1 MDANKPGTYAK
12 TWLATRS
19 GSSAISI
26 IRSRRRKFL
35 AFWLQRREVTLAS
48 FSDQHTCAQLR
59 RKLAGSNIMVKGVG
73 HKDVAPQTGNQN
85 KHFITRH
92 TLPSLLQCVTNS
104 CHLQGNIKQEVNTQ
118 SAHIHKEKKK
128 YTSIFTLPRLSKS
141 GSKSAK
147 LVCTGKINWG
157 FYHANLEIVRFRYTV
172 LISLCDLGFKDREM
186 KAHAQICITYFLW
199 K

>member
-73 HKDVAPQTGNQN
+73 HKAVAPGLATKTSTSLQGIHHLHSYNVLQIHVIYKEILN
-85 KHFITRH
+85 KRGILSQLTFTRRRKS
-92 TLPSLLQCVTNS
+92 TLPSSLSQNPQKVG
-104 CHLQGNIKQEVNTQ
+104 QGQKNWYAQERSTE
-118 SAHIHKEKKK
+118 AFIMP
-128 YTSIFTLPRLSKS
+128 I
-141 GSKSAK
+141 
-147 LVCTGKINWG
+147 
-157 FYHANLEIVRFRYTV
+157 
-172 LISLCDLGFKDREM
+172 
-186 KAHAQICITYFLW
+186 W